1 MNKLNPKKI
10 LKTLLEGNKN
20 FVSSTPKA
28 GSRCF
33 QTVKS
38 LKSKQQPGAMV
49 LCCSDS
55 RVTPEIIFDCGLGT
69 LFVIRTAGSAIGP
82 NILESIEFGVKK
94 LEIPLLILLGHQDCG
109 VMKYALEADLYNDE
123 FENLIYQVQ
132 TVKNEKNITCFN
144 DLAKIYTSVTK
155 NRLLKKSSIIK
166 GAADSKKLEIVR
178 AYFSFDT
185 GLVEVLECNNK
196 NEQCDCCIECLDL

>member
-1 MNKLNPKKI
+1 MNKLNPKEI

-20 FVSSTPKA
+20 FANSTPQA
-28 GSRCF
+28 ENRCF
-33 QTVKS
+33 QTVKA
-38 LKSKQQPGAMV
+38 LKSEQKPGAIV

-55 RVTPEIIFDCGLGT
+55 RVVPEIIFDCGLGA

-94 LEIPLLILLGHQDCG
+94 LEIPLLIILGHQDCG
-109 VMKYALEADLYNDE
+109 VMKYALDADLYNDD

-132 TVKNEKNITCFN
+132 TIKNEKNITCFN
-144 DLAKIYTSVTK
+144 DLAKVYTKVTK
-155 NRLLKKSSIIK
+155 NRLLKKSAVINQASEN
-166 GAADSKKLEIVR
+166 GKLEIVR

-185 GLVEVLECNNK
+185 GLVELLN
-196 NEQCDCCIECLDL
+196 